1 MISHLFRRRRPYSG
15 PTAPPEAPA
24 GSRVYAI
31 GDIHGCLGLL
41 KTLHERIAADAERH
55 AGCRRVI
62 VYLGDYVDRGLD
74 SRGVIDLLLSEPLP
88 GFERIHLKGN
98 HEDTVLRFLEDEQV
112 GPGWLAYGGA
122 PTLYSYGI
130 QPPDSATDADGLA
143 RAREELAQK
152 LPPDHLAFLR
162 ELVLT
167 HEEGG
172 YLFVHAGLRPAVAL
186 ESQDPEDLM
195 WIRDEF
201 LRSDEDFGRVVVHG
215 HSITDEPEVRVNRI
229 GIDTGAFA
237 SGRLTCLVLDGP
249 TRSIIST

>member
-1 MISHLFRRRRPYSG
+1 MIPHLFRRRRPSSIPSAPSEV
-15 PTAPPEAPA
+15 PT
-24 GSRVYAI
+24 GSRVYAV

-41 KTLHERIAADAERH
+41 RTLHERIAGDAERH
-55 AGCRRVI
+55 PGRRHVI

-74 SRGVIDLLLSEPLP
+74 SRGVIDLLLAEPLA
-88 GFERIHLKGN
+88 GFERIHIKGN

-112 GPGWLAYGGA
+112 GPGWLTYGGA

-130 QPPDSATDADGLA
+130 QPPDSAADANGLV
-143 RAREELAQK
+143 RARRELAQK

-162 ELVLT
+162 DLVLT

-172 YLFVHAGLRPAVAL
+172 YLFVHAGLRPAVPL

-201 LRSDEDFGRVVVHG
+201 LRSDDDFGRIVVHG
-215 HSITDEPEVRVNRI
+215 HSITDEPEVRANRI

-237 SGRLTCLVLDGP
+237 SGRLTCLVLDGA